1 MDSLV
6 LMDRNNII
14 IDDVGCRSS
23 LCLVAILLLLD
34 GCASRPERDLPDVPR
49 LTIANFRPQIRDR
62 VQKAYEDVRA
72 RPKDAEANGR
82 LGMLL
87 QAFSQF
93 ESAENC
99 YRRARIL
106 DPKRFQWAYYLGLT
120 QSLDGKNEEASRN
133 LADATRLDP
142 QYLPAR
148 LKLAEVLLTLG
159 RLDES
164 QAICQSVVTDDPQ
177 IAPAY
182 YCLGRVDSAKGD
194 VPAAMDRYRKACQLW
209 PSYGTAHYALA
220 LACQRTGALAEAKQH
235 MAAYQKYKADGDPQ
249 PEDPQME
256 AVRSLDNTALAH
268 LMKGVDLEN
277 AGQLDGAIAEHEEA
291 VKQDPKLAQA
301 HANLI
306 ALYGRV
312 GRADRAEEE
321 YRATVGIN
329 PNLPQSHYD
338 YGVFLVSQRRY
349 REAEDAF
356 LRALESS
363 PNYAEAHSN
372 LGAML
377 ELRGKS
383 EEAIQHYQAAIN
395 DKPNYRMAHY
405 QLGSLLLTKKRTGEA
420 IAQLSQTLGPEDGD
434 TPRCMYALGIAYA
447 ESGDYTSAERYLR
460 DADQRATSLG
470 QNQLLGQ
477 IETALRKV
485 AERAGR

>member
-1 MDSLV
+1 
-6 LMDRNNII
+6 MDRNNII
-14 IDDVGCRSS
+14 IDDVDCRSS
-23 LCLVAILLLLD
+23 LGLVAILLLEACSSHRNSD
-34 GCASRPERDLPDVPR
+34 FSDLPK
-49 LTIANFRPQIRDR
+49 LNITNFRPQIRDR
-62 VQKAYEDVRA
+62 VQKAFDEVKA
-72 RPKDAEANGR
+72 KPKDAEANGH

-93 ESAENC
+93 ESAELF
-99 YRRARIL
+99 YQRARIG
-106 DPKRFQWAYYLGLT
+106 DPNRFQWAYYLGLT
-120 QSLDGKNEEASRN
+120 QSLDGKNEEAARN
-133 LADATRLDP
+133 LRDATRLDP

-164 QAICQSVVTDDPQ
+164 RGICQSLVKDNPQ
-177 IAPAY
+177 VAPVY
-182 YCLGRVDSAKGD
+182 YWLGRVDSAQGN
-194 VPAAMDRYRKACQLW
+194 VPAAMEQYRKACQLW

-220 LACQRTGALAEAKQH
+220 LACQGTGAKAEAQQH
-235 MAAYQKYKADGDPQ
+235 MDAYQKYKADGDPQ

-277 AGQLDGAIAEHEEA
+277 AGQVDAAIAEHEEA

-306 ALYGRV
+306 GLYGRA
-312 GRADRAEEE
+312 GQAGKAEQE
-321 YRATVGIN
+321 YRATVAIN
-329 PNLPQSHYD
+329 PSLPQSHYD
-338 YGVFLVSQRRY
+338 YGVLLVSQRRY

-356 LRALESS
+356 RKALESS

-383 EEAIQHYQAAIN
+383 GEAIQQYQTAID
-395 DKPNYRMAHY
+395 DKPNYRMAHF
-405 QLGSLLLTKKRTGEA
+405 QLGRLLLMKKRTGEA

-434 TPRCMYALGIAYA
+434 TPRCMYALGLAYA
-447 ESGDYTSAERYLR
+447 EAGDYASAERYLR
-460 DADQRATSLG
+460 DADQRATVLG
-470 QNQLLGQ
+470 QSPLIGQ

-485 AERAGR
+485 AERTGR

>member
-6 LMDRNNII
+6 AMDRNNII
-14 IDDVGCRSS
+14 IDEVGSRSS
-23 LCLVAILLLLD
+23 LCLVSILVL
-34 GCASRPERDLPDVPR
+34 GACSARHERDLPDLPR
-49 LTIANFRPQIRDR
+49 LTIANFRPQIRDQ
-62 VQKAYEDVRA
+62 VQKAYDDVKA
-72 RPKDAEANGR
+72 RPKDAESNGR

-93 ESAENC
+93 ESAELC

-106 DPKRFQWAYYLGLT
+106 DPNRFQWAYYLGLT

-133 LADATRLDP
+133 LRDATRLDP

-148 LKLAEVLLTLG
+148 LKLAEVLLALG
-159 RLDES
+159 RLDDS
-164 QAICQSVVTDDPQ
+164 QTICHSIVKDNPQ
-177 IAPAY
+177 VAPAY
-182 YCLGRVDSAKGD
+182 YWLGRVDSAKGD
-194 VPAAMDRYRKACQLW
+194 VQAAIEQYGKACQLW

-220 LACQRTGALAEAKQH
+220 LAYQGTGAKAEAQQH

-249 PEDPQME
+249 PEDPQLE

-277 AGQLDGAIAEHEEA
+277 AGQVDGAITEHEEA

-306 ALYGRV
+306 ALYARA
-312 GRADRAEEE
+312 GRADKAEAE
-321 YRATVGIN
+321 YRATIGIN

-356 LRALESS
+356 RKALESS

-383 EEAIQHYQAAIN
+383 EEAIQQYRAAI
-395 DKPNYRMAHY
+395 DGKPNYRMAHF
-405 QLGSLLLTKKRTGEA
+405 QLGRLLLMKSRAAEA

-434 TPRCMYALGIAYA
+434 TPRCMYSLGLAYA
-447 ESGDYTSAERYLR
+447 ESGDFASAERYLR
-460 DADQRATSLG
+460 AAGQRATSLG
-470 QNQLLGQ
+470 QSQLLGQ

-485 AERAGR
+485 AERTGR

>member
-1 MDSLV
+1 MLWW
-6 LMDRNNII
+6 
-14 IDDVGCRSS
+14 RSW
-23 LCLVAILLLLD
+23 LCLIAILLVGACSPSSVRHD
-34 GCASRPERDLPDVPR
+34 RDLPDLPK
-49 LTIANFRPQIRDR
+49 LNIANFRPQIRDQ
-62 VQKAYEDVRA
+62 VQKAYEDVHA

-82 LGMLL
+82 MGMLL
-87 QAFSQF
+87 HAFSQF
-93 ESAENC
+93 ESAELC
-99 YRRARIL
+99 YQRARIL
-106 DPKRFQWAYYLGLT
+106 DPHRFQWAYYLGLT
-120 QSLDGKNEEASRN
+120 QALDGKNEEASRT
-133 LADATRLDP
+133 LRDATRLDP

-164 QAICQSVVTDDPQ
+164 RSICQSIAKDDPQ
-177 IAPAY
+177 FAPVY
-182 YCLGRVDSAKGD
+182 YCLGRVESGKGQAT
-194 VPAAMDRYRKACQLW
+194 AAIDQYRKACQLW
-209 PSYGTAHYALA
+209 PSFGTAHYALA
-220 LACQRTGALAEAKQH
+220 LAYQKTGATAEAQQH

-249 PEDPQME
+249 PEDPLLE
-256 AVRSLDNTALAH
+256 AVRALDNTALAH

-291 VKQDPKLAQA
+291 VKLDPKFAQA

-306 ALYGRV
+306 ALYART
-312 GRADRAEEE
+312 GRADRAENE

-338 YGVFLVSQRRY
+338 YGVLLVSLRRY

-356 LRALESS
+356 RKALESS

-383 EEAIQHYQAAIN
+383 EEAIQQYQAAVD
-395 DKPNYRMAHY
+395 DKPNYRMAHF
-405 QLGSLLLTKKRTGEA
+405 QLGRLLLMKKRTGEA

-434 TPRCMYALGIAYA
+434 TPRCMYALGVAYA
-447 ESGDYTSAERYLR
+447 ETGDYASAERYLR
-460 DADQRATSLG
+460 EASQRATTLG

-477 IETALRKV
+477 IETTLRKV
-485 AERAGR
+485 AERTAR

>member
-1 MDSLV
+1 MGRRK
-6 LMDRNNII
+6 MPYW
-14 IDDVGCRSS
+14 CSS
-23 LCLVAILLLLD
+23 LCLIAILFVQACSFPSSSTRHD
-34 GCASRPERDLPDVPR
+34 QRGLPDLPR
-49 LTIANFRPQIRDR
+49 LTIANFRPQIRER
-62 VQKAYEDVRA
+62 VEKAYDDVKA
-72 RPKDAEANGR
+72 RPKDPEANGR
-82 LGMLL
+82 MGMLL

-93 ESAENC
+93 ESAELC
-99 YRRARIL
+99 YQRARIL
-106 DPKRFQWAYYLGLT
+106 DPNRFQWAYYLGLT
-120 QSLDGKNEEASRN
+120 QSLDGKNDKASRA
-133 LADATRLDP
+133 LQDATRLDP

-148 LKLAEVLLTLG
+148 LKLAEVLLALA

-164 QAICQSVVTDDPQ
+164 QAICQSIAKDNPQ

-182 YCLGRVDSAKGD
+182 YWLGRIESAKGHAQ
-194 VPAAMDRYRKACQLW
+194 AAIEQYRKACQLW
-209 PSYGTAHYALA
+209 PSFGTAHYALA
-220 LACQRTGALAEAKQH
+220 LACQGTGATAEAQQH

-249 PEDPQME
+249 PEDPLLE

-306 ALYGRV
+306 ALYARA
-312 GRADRAEEE
+312 GRADRAEQE
-321 YRATVGIN
+321 YKATVGIN

-349 REAEDAF
+349 HEAEDAF
-356 LRALESS
+356 RKALESS

-383 EEAIQHYQAAIN
+383 EEAIQHYQAAI
-395 DKPNYRMAHY
+395 DGKPNYRMAHF
-405 QLGSLLLTKKRTGEA
+405 QLGRLLLTKSRTGEA
-420 IAQLSQTLGPEDGD
+420 ITQLSQTLGPEDAD

-447 ESGDYTSAERYLR
+447 EAGDYASAERYLR
-460 DADQRATSLG
+460 DASQRATSLG
-470 QNQLLGQ
+470 QNQLVGQ
-477 IETALRKV
+477 IDTALRKV
-485 AERAGR
+485 AERTGR

>member
-1 MDSLV
+1 M
-6 LMDRNNII
+6 
-14 IDDVGCRSS
+14 GCRWR
-23 LCLVAILLLLD
+23 LCLIAILLAEA
-34 GCASRPERDLPDVPR
+34 CSRPSSSARNSRELPDVPR

-62 VQKAYEDVRA
+62 VQKAYDDVHA

-82 LGMLL
+82 MGMLL
-87 QAFSQF
+87 EAFSQF
-93 ESAENC
+93 ESAEIF

-120 QSLDGKNEEASRN
+120 EALDGKNEEAARS
-133 LADATRLDP
+133 LQDASALDP

-164 QAICQSVVTDDPQ
+164 EGACRAILKDNPQ
-177 IAPAY
+177 VAPVY
-182 YCLGRVDSAKGD
+182 YWLGRVESARGHEQ
-194 VPAAMDRYRKACQLW
+194 AAVEQYRKACQLW
-209 PSYGTAHYALA
+209 PSFGTAHYALA
-220 LACQRTGALAEAKQH
+220 LACQRTGAAAEAKEH

-249 PEDPQME
+249 PEDPHME

-277 AGQLDGAIAEHEEA
+277 AGQIDGAIAEHEEA

-306 ALYGRV
+306 GLYGRA
-312 GRADRAEEE
+312 GRVDRAEQE
-321 YRATVGIN
+321 YQATIGIN

-338 YGVFLVSQRRY
+338 YGVLLVSQRRY
-349 REAEDAF
+349 REAEEAF
-356 LRALESS
+356 RKALESS

-377 ELRGKS
+377 ELRGES
-383 EEAIQHYQAAIN
+383 EKAIEQYQAAIDN
-395 DKPNYRMAHY
+395 KPNYRMAHF
-405 QLGSLLLTKKRTGEA
+405 QLGRLLLMKKRTSEA

-434 TPRCMYALGIAYA
+434 TPRCLYALGIAYA

-460 DADQRATSLG
+460 DADQRAASQG
-470 QNQLLGQ
+470 QNQLAGQ

-485 AERAGR
+485 VAERTGR

>member
-1 MDSLV
+1 
-6 LMDRNNII
+6 MDRNNII

-23 LCLVAILLLLD
+23 LCMVAIMLLEA
-34 GCASRPERDLPDVPR
+34 CSTRHERDLPDLPR
-49 LTIANFRPQIRDR
+49 LIIANFRPQIRDR
-62 VQKAYEDVRA
+62 VQKAYEDVSA

-93 ESAENC
+93 ESAEIC

-106 DPKRFQWAYYLGLT
+106 DPNRFQWAYYLGLT
-120 QSLDGKNEEASRN
+120 QALDGKNEEASRN
-133 LADATRLDP
+133 LGDATRLDP

-159 RLDES
+159 RLEES
-164 QAICQSVVTDDPQ
+164 ERVCQSIVKDDAQ
-177 IAPAY
+177 LAPAY
-182 YCLGRVDSAKGD
+182 YWLGRVESAKGD
-194 VPAAMDRYRKACQLW
+194 VPAAMEQFRKACQLW
-209 PSYGTAHYALA
+209 PSFGTAHYALA
-220 LACQRTGALAEAKQH
+220 LACKATGATAEAKQH

-306 ALYGRV
+306 ALYGRA

-338 YGVFLVSQRRY
+338 YGVLLVSLRRY
-349 REAEDAF
+349 REAEEAF
-356 LRALESS
+356 RKALDSS

-377 ELRGKS
+377 ELRGKY

-395 DKPNYRMAHY
+395 DKPNYRMARF
-405 QLGSLLLTKKRTGEA
+405 QLGHLLLMKKRTSEA
-420 IAQLSQTLGPEDGD
+420 IAQLSQTLEPEDGD
-434 TPRCMYALGIAYA
+434 TPRYMYALGLAYA
-447 ESGDYTSAERYLR
+447 QAGDYPSAERYLR
-460 DADQRATSLG
+460 DAGQRATSLG

-477 IETALRKV
+477 IESALRKV
-485 AERAGR
+485 AERTGR

>member
-1 MDSLV
+1 
-6 LMDRNNII
+6 MDRNNII
-14 IDDVGCRSS
+14 IDDVGSRSW
-23 LCLVAILLLLD
+23 LCLIAILLVEA
-34 GCASRPERDLPDVPR
+34 CSRPSSSARRDERDLPALPR

-62 VQKAYEDVRA
+62 VQKAYQDVEAKPR
-72 RPKDAEANGR
+72 DAEANGR
-82 LGMLL
+82 MGMLL

-93 ESAENC
+93 ESAELC
-99 YRRARIL
+99 YQRARML

-120 QSLDGKNEEASRN
+120 QSLDGKNAEASRT
-133 LADATRLDP
+133 LQDATLLDP

-148 LKLAEVLLTLG
+148 MKLAEVLLTLG

-164 QAICQSVVTDDPQ
+164 QRICESIIKDDPQ
-177 IAPAY
+177 FVPAY
-182 YCLGRVDSAKGD
+182 YWLGRVDAAKGD
-194 VPAAMDRYRKACQLW
+194 VPASIEQYRKACQLW
-209 PSYGTAHYALA
+209 PSFGTAHYALA
-220 LACQRTGALAEAKQH
+220 LAYQGTGAAADAQQH
-235 MAAYQKYKADGDPQ
+235 MAAYRKYKADGDPQ
-249 PEDPQME
+249 PEDPQLE

-277 AGQLDGAIAEHEEA
+277 AGHLDGAIAEHEEA

-306 ALYGRV
+306 ALYARA
-312 GRADRAEEE
+312 GRADKAEQE

-356 LRALESS
+356 QKALESS

-383 EEAIQHYQAAIN
+383 DEAIQHYQEAVA
-395 DKPNYRMAHY
+395 DKPSYRMAHF
-405 QLGSLLLTKKRTGEA
+405 QLGRLLLMKKRTSEA
-420 IAQLSQTLGPEDGD
+420 IAELSQTIGPEDAD
-434 TPRCMYALGIAYA
+434 TPRCLYALGVAYA
-447 ESGDYTSAERYLR
+447 ESGDFANAERYLR
-460 DADQRATSLG
+460 DAGQRASSLG

-477 IETALRKV
+477 IEATLRKV
-485 AERAGR
+485 SERTGR

>member
-1 MDSLV
+1 
-6 LMDRNNII
+6 MDRNNII
-14 IDDVGCRSS
+14 IDDVGSRSW
-23 LCLVAILLLLD
+23 LCLIAILLVEA
-34 GCASRPERDLPDVPR
+34 CSRPSSSARRDERDLPALPR

-62 VQKAYEDVRA
+62 VQKAYQDVEAKPR
-72 RPKDAEANGR
+72 DAEANGR
-82 LGMLL
+82 MGMLL

-93 ESAENC
+93 ESAELC
-99 YRRARIL
+99 YQRARML

-120 QSLDGKNEEASRN
+120 QSLDGKNAEASRT
-133 LADATRLDP
+133 LQDATLLDP

-148 LKLAEVLLTLG
+148 MKLAEVLLTLG

-164 QAICQSVVTDDPQ
+164 QRICESIIKDDPQ
-177 IAPAY
+177 FVPAY
-182 YCLGRVDSAKGD
+182 YWLGRVDAAKGD
-194 VPAAMDRYRKACQLW
+194 VPASIEQYRKACQLW
-209 PSYGTAHYALA
+209 PSFGTAHYALA
-220 LACQRTGALAEAKQH
+220 LAYQGTGAAADAQQH
-235 MAAYQKYKADGDPQ
+235 MAAYRKYKADGDPQ
-249 PEDPQME
+249 PEDPQLE

-306 ALYGRV
+306 ALYARA
-312 GRADRAEEE
+312 GRADKAEQE

-356 LRALESS
+356 QKALESS

-383 EEAIQHYQAAIN
+383 DEAIQHYQEAVA
-395 DKPNYRMAHY
+395 DKPSYRMAHF
-405 QLGSLLLTKKRTGEA
+405 QLGRLLLMKKRTSEA
-420 IAQLSQTLGPEDGD
+420 IAELSQTIGPEDAD
-434 TPRCMYALGIAYA
+434 TPRCLYALGVAYA
-447 ESGDYTSAERYLR
+447 ESGDFANAERYLR
-460 DADQRATSLG
+460 DAGQRASSLG

-477 IETALRKV
+477 IEATLRKV
-485 AERAGR
+485 SERTGR